1 MIMEK
6 VINMKTEIVKE
17 DSDYMYNL
25 VQRIVNKVGPRM
37 PCSTQEAEGATIIQK
52 ELEKSCDEVALEP
65 FECHPKAFLGWIKL
79 IVIMTPISMLLYL
92 LLYFATEII
101 VFIILTSISFA
112 LVLLSI
118 LIMWEEFF
126 NYKEFID
133 LFFRKKGSQNVVG
146 KFKSKGDK
154 KKIIIFSSHIDSAL
168 QFNLL
173 KILKW
178 GFIPIAFIAIIIILI
193 WLVLSAIS
201 LLFMIIGQ
209 IEFKGL
215 FFPTVFWLL
224 IVGSPCFIGL
234 FFFVPLGDKGNVVP
248 GSVDN
253 LSSCSVI
260 AGLGRYLK
268 IHRDIIPENTEIRLI
283 SFGCEESGLR
293 GSYRYAAAH
302 LEELQKFNAIVFNMD
317 GLETPDKFAVI
328 EYEPTTRTKHSEEIV
343 QKILKAAE
351 MNGIKAKRFGAGKL
365 EKTVGRLSGGSDAA
379 AFSKAN
385 IKAAFLNSADW
396 KTRSSYY
403 HQSTDTPD
411 KIKKGTLEN
420 ALRICITFISNEK

>member
-1 MIMEK
+1 MDE
-6 VINMKTEIVKE
+6 VINMKIEIVKE

-25 VQRIVNKVGPRM
+25 VQRIVNEVGPRM
-37 PCSTQEAEGATIIQK
+37 PCSSQEAEGATIIQK
-52 ELEKSCDEVALEP
+52 ELEKSCDEVVLEP

-79 IVIMTPISMLLYL
+79 IVIMTPISMLLHL
-92 LLYFATEII
+92 LLYFATEMI
-101 VFIILTSISFA
+101 VFIILSSISFA

-133 LFFRKKGSQNVVG
+133 VFFRKKVSQNIVG

-173 KILKW
+173 KVLKW

-201 LLFMIIGQ
+201 LLFMVIGIIVL
-209 IEFKGL
+209 KAL
-215 FFPTVFWLL
+215 FFPTAIWLL
-224 IVGSPCFIGL
+224 IVGTPCFIGL
-234 FFFVPLGDKGNVVP
+234 FFFVPMGEKGNVVP

-260 AGLGRYLK
+260 VGLSRYLNS
-268 IHRDIIPENTEIRLI
+268 HREIIPENTEIRLI

-293 GSYRYAAAH
+293 GSYRYVENH
-302 LEELQKFNAIVFNMD
+302 IDELKKFNAIVFNMD